1 MFSFFRKNL
10 ASKIVGRAHLQAI
23 SMVVP
28 IRKKY
33 PEITSWLREEEDV
46 NNWKMFAA
54 VAVSFISLATRSP
67 LNNKNKLFYAV
78 IAKLNEEIPEAE
90 RFMDDLTNFVSTEN
104 ATSDSITAMTGY
116 WLVLNVKIN
125 DLTKEEKELAV
136 QVGRMMSALSV

>member
-10 ASKIVGRAHLQAI
+10 ASKIVGMAHLHAI
-23 SMVVP
+23 SIVVP

-33 PEITSWLREEEDV
+33 PDITSWLREEEDV

-54 VAVSFISLATRSP
+54 VALSFMSLATRGP

-90 RFMDDLTNFVSTEN
+90 RFMDDLINFVSTEN

-116 WLVLNVKIN
+116 WLVLNVKVN
-125 DLTKEEKELAV
+125 DLDKEERELAV